1 MELAGVSLR
10 YHRGTPWVL
19 RGVEAKVGA
28 GDAVLLT
35 GRNGAGKSTLL
46 QVIAG
51 LLPTSRGSVLDRP
64 APVGWVPERFP
75 AQQPFTARAYLTSI
89 ARVRGLTAV
98 QARETIDRW
107 AERLY
112 FATSLDTRLGEL
124 SKGSAQKVNLAQALL
139 VRPSLLAMDEPWEAL
154 DAQTRHELPAIISE
168 VTAAGGC
175 AVFSDHRGE
184 AGVLPGVRR
193 WYLDDGLLTEPVTD
207 ETGRHVIEV
216 VVSAKESAT
225 TVAQLRAAGPR
236 GARGAAREA
245 GPGVTPGPPAGWSAP
260 SERGRAQG
268 GRCQAGHAQTAPGER
283 CRGQARSDRR
293 RRAHSGIRA
302 PAEHLGRQGPERTG
316 GNGVRERSER
326 TNRYSCPARG
336 TSERSEVGT

>member
-51 LLPTSRGSVLDRP
+51 LLPTSRGLVLDRP

-225 TVAQLRAAGPR
+225 TVAQLRAAGHEVRAVRREKP
-236 GARGAAREA
+236 GPASPQARRPDGQPGPNGAAPKA
-245 GPGVTPGPPAGWSAP
+245 DGAKPATPKQPPANGAVGKPEATVDAEPTPESELQPSTSGGKARNAP
-260 SERGRAQG
+260 EA
-268 GRCQAGHAQTAPGER
+268 TA
-283 CRGQARSDRR
+283 
-293 RRAHSGIRA
+293 
-302 PAEHLGRQGPERTG
+302 
-316 GNGVRERSER
+316 
-326 TNRYSCPARG
+326 
-336 TSERSEVGT
+336 